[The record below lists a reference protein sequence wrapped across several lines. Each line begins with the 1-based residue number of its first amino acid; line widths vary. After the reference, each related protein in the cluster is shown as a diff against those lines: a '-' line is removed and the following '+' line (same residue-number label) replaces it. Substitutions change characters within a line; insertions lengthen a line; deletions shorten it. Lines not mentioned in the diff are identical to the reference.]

1 MTTALWIASVGL
13 VANST
18 RLLAQPGAVDAGEFS
33 TYAGVAFGQVA
44 THAAVGGSSGI
55 SFSQYGVM
63 LLETSYLPLGNET
76 LRIYPQTT
84 TAHSALYDFNVA
96 VHIRVPV
103 KERWAPY
110 ATLATALLYNTY
122 SIVKVPSQ
130 PTVYISGQSDTK
142 FGFEAGGGLRYYVK
156 PSWGV
161 QGEYR
166 YTFSS
171 QNFSRML
178 GGVFY
183 QFDGTWPLQFRRHS
197 RRMSRPGY

>member
-1 MTTALWIASVGL
+1 MATALWIASLGL
-13 VANST
+13 VGSSMT
-18 RLLAQPGAVDAGEFS
+18 LFAQPGAIDAGEFS
-33 TYAGVAFGQVA
+33 VYSGVAFGQVS
-44 THAAVGGSSGI
+44 THPTVGGSTGV
-55 SFSQYGVM
+55 SFSKYGAV
-63 LLETSYLPLGNET
+63 LVETSYLPLGSET
-76 LRIYPQTT
+76 LRIYPGII

-96 VHIRVPV
+96 LHIRVPV
-103 KERWAPY
+103 KKRWAPY

-122 SIVKVPSQ
+122 SIVTVPSQ
-130 PTVYISGQSDTK
+130 PTVYLSGQSDTK
-142 FGFEAGGGLRYYVK
+142 FGFEAGAGLRYYIR

-183 QFDGTWPLQFRRHS
+183 QFDGTWPFLS
-197 RRMSRPGY
+197 RRNSRPGNRPSY